1 MHPLALRIM
10 HWTNAIAMIVM
21 IGSGWKIYND
31 EVIFGFLHFPQPIV
45 LGVWAQHALA
55 VALLRHVG
63 AGAESASPIS
73 PTVSPPAR
81 FARLLF
87 PIRPREVIAE
97 AVAALTFRLKHQDL
111 THYNAVQKLL
121 YVGVITIIVV
131 QVASGLAIWKPVQF
145 SGLVSMLGGFQSAR
159 LIHFLG
165 MAAIV
170 LFMVVHVALGA
181 AGAEDAARHV
191 HRRPPPCPTPT
202 LSCTPMARPRP
213 IPRADL
219 RPRKCP
225 SAPSSG
231 QTGPPLRAPTRAS
244 WSRNRALL
252 ERIDRRKLLRGS
264 LSLGA
269 LSLLAGCDI
278 SNREEVQGVLYGPS
292 PTSTTACRPHCSTR
306 SGLAPTYSR
315 DLVVKPPRF
324 NAYYEIDEVK
334 PVDLSTWKLELSGL
348 VKEQAAVDAGI
359 ASMPCRSRR

>member
-45 LGVWAQHALA
+45 LGVWAQHALQWHFFGMWVLVLNGLA
-55 VALLRHVG
+55 YLAYG
-63 AGAESASPIS
+63 IATG
-73 PTVSPPAR
+73 R

-145 SGLVSMLGGFQSAR
+145 SGLVSMFGGFQSAR

-170 LFMVVHVALGA
+170 LFMVVHVAL
-181 AGAEDAARHV
+181 
-191 HRRPPPCPTPT
+191 
-202 LSCTPMARPRP
+202 
-213 IPRADL
+213 
-219 RPRKCP
+219 
-225 SAPSSG
+225 
-231 QTGPPLRAPTRAS
+231 
-244 WSRNRALL
+244 ALL
-252 ERIDRRKLLRGS
+252 VPKT
-264 LSLGA
+264 
-269 LSLLAGCDI
+269 LLAIFTG
-278 SNREEVQGVLYGPS
+278 GP
-292 PTSTTACRPHCSTR
+292 R
-306 SGLAPTYSR
+306 LADHDTLPADGAPAPDPSR
-315 DLVVKPPRF
+315 
-324 NAYYEIDEVK
+324 
-334 PVDLSTWKLELSGL
+334 
-348 VKEQAAVDAGI
+348 
-359 ASMPCRSRR
+359 